1 MKFNIA
7 FLGPERIFNLRR
19 DFILLLKYTLED
31 LGHTV
36 NISGSNL
43 ESSCINLLVGTYFL
57 NSEQINL
64 ITKSK
69 LKYININ
76 TEVISNDM
84 LNFNPDKV
92 DFINAYLPMMK
103 AGIARWDVILD
114 NIDQYLKYDTTA
126 HFLRWGYHSSMQEIN
141 HEGKKDLD
149 YYFFGMLS
157 ERRKGILNKLKSAGF
172 KGIADHS
179 CPYFVRNDRIS
190 RAKVNLNLVQDDK
203 YSHVNSFR
211 ICYLLNN
218 NCHIISELE
227 NDPAGYLKYVETTSN
242 DDLIERL
249 VESIQKGT
257 WREKGI
263 NSSRQFKEFN
273 NIQIVDNLLH
283 LSFTQK
289 QQ

>member
-36 NISGSNL
+36 RVSGANL
-43 ESSCINLLVGTYFL
+43 ESSCINLLVGAYFL

-114 NIDQYLKYDTTA
+114 NIDQYPKYDTSA
-126 HFLRWGYHSSMQEIN
+126 YFLRWGYHSSMQEIN
-141 HEGKKDLD
+141 HDGSKDLD

-157 ERRKGILNKLKSAGF
+157 ERRKGILNRLKSAGL

-190 RAKVNLNLVQDDK
+190 RAKINLNLVQDNK

-227 NDPAGYLKYVETTSN
+227 NDPADYLKYVETTSN

-249 VESIQKGT
+249 LESIQNGT

-263 NSSRQFKEFN
+263 NSSRLFKEFN

-283 LSFTQK
+283 LSFSQNNS
-289 QQ
+289 

>member
-7 FLGPERIFNLRR
+7 FLGPEKIFHLRR

-43 ESSCINLLVGTYFL
+43 ESSCINLLVGAYFL
-57 NSEQINL
+57 NSEQIKL
-64 ITKSK
+64 ITNSK

-141 HEGKKDLD
+141 HEGNKDLD

-157 ERRKGILNKLKSAGF
+157 ERRKSILSKLKSAGF

-242 DDLIERL
+242 DDLIQRL
-249 VESIQKGT
+249 FESIQKGT

-263 NSSRQFKEFN
+263 NSSRLFKEFN
-273 NIQIVDNLLH
+273 NIQIVDYLLY

-289 QQ
+289 Q